1 MVPHRLPFVLL
12 RITYSTLIC
21 INGDT
26 HDNHSLYFGI
36 RSILTRDFYIRS
48 NIYAIMKQGMF
59 FTTMVNHRPVY
70 AAGPAP
76 ASAPASASAPLQPFR
91 ATAARDPTD
100 TNTANPN
107 NPPQPALRDLLARS
121 TQPVF
126 SVSAM
131 FRIKAGGGCGACG
144 H

>member
-1 MVPHRLPFVLL
+1 
-12 RITYSTLIC
+12 
-21 INGDT
+21 
-26 HDNHSLYFGI
+26 
-36 RSILTRDFYIRS
+36 
-48 NIYAIMKQGMF
+48 MKQGMF

-70 AAGPAP
+70 AAVPAP

>member
-1 MVPHRLPFVLL
+1 MKPGLL
-12 RITYSTLIC
+12 
-21 INGDT
+21 
-26 HDNHSLYFGI
+26 
-36 RSILTRDFYIRS
+36 
-48 NIYAIMKQGMF
+48 

-70 AAGPAP
+70 ASS
-76 ASAPASASAPLQPFR
+76 SAPASAAAAPPQQFR

>member
-1 MVPHRLPFVLL
+1 
-12 RITYSTLIC
+12 
-21 INGDT
+21 
-26 HDNHSLYFGI
+26 
-36 RSILTRDFYIRS
+36 
-48 NIYAIMKQGMF
+48 MKQGMF

-70 AAGPAP
+70 AA
-76 ASAPASASAPLQPFR
+76 SPASASASVPASAPLQQFR

>member
-1 MVPHRLPFVLL
+1 MKHGLL
-12 RITYSTLIC
+12 
-21 INGDT
+21 
-26 HDNHSLYFGI
+26 
-36 RSILTRDFYIRS
+36 
-48 NIYAIMKQGMF
+48 

-70 AAGPAP
+70 TAATAP
-76 ASAPASASAPLQPFR
+76 PVAAQATAPLQQFH

-100 TNTANPN
+100 TNTMNPN

>member
-1 MVPHRLPFVLL
+1 MKHGLL
-12 RITYSTLIC
+12 
-21 INGDT
+21 
-26 HDNHSLYFGI
+26 
-36 RSILTRDFYIRS
+36 
-48 NIYAIMKQGMF
+48 

-70 AAGPAP
+70 TAATAP
-76 ASAPASASAPLQPFR
+76 PLAAQFH

-100 TNTANPN
+100 TNTMNPN